1 MIKIKPSRAFKRFSS
16 IYGSPDI
23 LARYRWFL
31 YEWSKRVTRTYLKH
45 LRSSLKDVR
54 GTKEYRR
61 RLVVA
66 ELRVKGK
73 QSWFAVVASAKS
85 GAGLDPRTT
94 RLEVVAR
101 FKEPKD
107 PAFAILEQMGPW
119 TVDTLPFLP
128 SSRQGQVISKTVAEK
143 DVEAIRESNFA
154 NSSQLTSKMVTFG
167 LAFEDREK
175 VHRDLKIVRDIELQA
190 LAIEFGMAKQS
201 KAHWRPSLRWI
212 KKNAVRW
219 GAKDKDLVRVWF
231 DPNFKKYRLIKRL
244 KIKLSTKDLGLIRE
258 FQNRLK

>member
-1 MIKIKPSRAFKRFSS
+1 MIKIKPNRAFGRFAS
-16 IYGSPDI
+16 IYGRPEI

-45 LRSSLKDVR
+45 LRASLKEVR

-66 ELRVKGK
+66 ELRVRGK

-85 GAGLDPRTT
+85 GSGLDPKTT
-94 RLEVVAR
+94 RLDVVAR
-101 FKEPKD
+101 FKEPED
-107 PAFAILEQMGPW
+107 PAFLILEQMGPW

-128 SSRQGQVISKTVAEK
+128 SSRQGQVVSKTVSEK
-143 DVEAIRESNFA
+143 DVVAIREANFS
-154 NSSQLTSKMVTFG
+154 NSSQLSSKMVRFG
-167 LAFEDREK
+167 LSFDERDK
-175 VHRDLKIVRDIELQA
+175 VHRDLRIVRDIEVQA

-212 KKNAVRW
+212 KKNAIRW

-231 DPNFKKYRLIKRL
+231 DPNFKKYRLRKRL
-244 KIKLSTKDLGLIRE
+244 KIKLSAKDLSLIQE